1 MDRLDNWW
9 DGAWAGLWLRRLW
22 GLDGP
27 LAAEGP
33 QAPSAAPACDLA
45 CDADAEAEAEA
56 DTPPDIAGW
65 PALVAPFYD

>member
-9 DGAWAGLWLRRLW
+9 DGAWAVAWFRRLW

-27 LAAEGP
+27 PAAEGP
-33 QAPSAAPACDLA
+33 QVPRAGPACELA
-45 CDADAEAEAEA
+45 CDAQADAEADA
-56 DTPPDIAGW
+56 PPDIAGW

>member
-9 DGAWAGLWLRRLW
+9 DGAWAVAWLRRLW

-27 LAAEGP
+27 LAVAGP
-33 QAPSAAPACDLA
+33 QPPPPAPACDLA
-45 CDADAEAEAEA
+45 CDAEAEA
-56 DTPPDIAGW
+56 DAPPDIAGW